1 MSDLELN
8 ASKKVES
15 VQVPF
20 PTGTTNLNPP
30 VDKNKRR
37 RGDDGP
43 LSKAF
48 NNEAR
53 DHLSAQIARLFYSSG
68 LPFNVARNPYFISA
82 FSYAANTN
90 ISGYIPP
97 SYNAIRTTML
107 QREKSN
113 IMKLLQPIK
122 DTWAEKGVSIVT
134 DGWTDGQ
141 RRPLINFMATSTA
154 GPIFLK
160 AIDTT
165 GEFKDRHYIANLILS
180 AIDEV
185 GAQNVVQVITDNAPV
200 CKAAGSIVESMH
212 PHIFWTPCVV
222 HTLNLALKNICS
234 PSPGPNNEVAY
245 DECVW
250 ITKVYEDA
258 STIKKFILTHSMRF
272 AMYKQFVHLR
282 LLSICDTRFASVI
295 VMLKRMQA
303 VKQGLLSMV
312 INEQWSQYREDNVQK
327 AAAVKDK
334 ILDDEFWAQVEY
346 ILKFTEPIYEML
358 RSCDTDEPNLHL
370 VYDKWDSMIDRVKSI
385 IYQHEGKELTQYSS
399 FYDVVYNILT
409 DRWSKSNTPL
419 HCLAHSLNPRYY
431 CREWL
436 DQYPARVAPH
446 RDNEICQERNKC
458 FKNYF
463 QDVSERREAIAEFVK
478 FSSAEGEFGQFD
490 SLLDRWNL
498 TPKEWWVTYGSSI
511 PKLQSIALKLFSQ
524 PTSSSSAERN
534 WSTYGF
540 IQSMKRNKL
549 NPKRAEDLVYIH
561 TNLRLLSRNNK
572 SYKEGPT
579 KMWDIGGDGFDL
591 VDGAGILEVASL
603 SLDEPELEGA
613 LFNDHGE
620 GNIFTQ

>member
-1 MSDLELN
+1 MFSQQSSNSNSNGSSSQIGSSRNNTSIPVTEKFTSGSGSVDNNNPLWAYVTVLQNRTATKANARWKCNFCKDEFNGSYYRVKSHLLRQNNKGIAICAQVTSEYLVEMTDLELN

-53 DHLSAQIARLFYSSG
+53 DHLSAQIARLFYAAG

-122 DTWAEKGVSIVT
+122 DTWVEKGVSIVT
-134 DGWTDGQ
+134 DG
-141 RRPLINFMATSTA
+141 
-154 GPIFLK
+154 PIFLK
-160 AIDTT
+160 AIDCT
-165 GEFKDRHYIANLILS
+165 GEVKDRNYIANLILS

-200 CKAAGSIVESMH
+200 
-212 PHIFWTPCVV
+212 
-222 HTLNLALKNICS
+222 
-234 PSPGPNNEVAY
+234 Y
-245 DECVW
+245 
-250 ITKVYEDA
+250 
-258 STIKKFILTHSMRF
+258 
-272 AMYKQFVHLR
+272 
-282 LLSICDTRFASVI
+282 
-295 VMLKRMQA
+295 
-303 VKQGLLSMV
+303 
-312 INEQWSQYREDNVQK
+312 
-327 AAAVKDK
+327 
-334 ILDDEFWAQVEY
+334 
-346 ILKFTEPIYEML
+346 PIYDML

-370 VYDKWDSMIDRVKSI
+370 VYDKWDSMIDRVKSA

-399 FYDVVYNILT
+399 FYDVVYDILT

-431 CREWL
+431 CKEWL
-436 DQYPARVAPH
+436 DQYPTRVAPH

-458 FKNYF
+458 LKSYF
-463 QDVSERREAIAEFVK
+463 QDVSERREALAEFVK
-478 FSSAEGEFGQFD
+478 FSSAEGELGQFD

-534 WSTYGF
+534 WSTNGF

-549 NPKRAEDLVYIH
+549 NPKRAEDLVFIH

-572 SYKEGPT
+572 TYKEGPT
-579 KMWDIGGDGFDL
+579 KMWDIGGDEFDL
-591 VDGAGILEVASL
+591 VDGAGILEVAIASL
-603 SLDEPELEGA
+603 SLDEPELEAA
-613 LFNDHGE
+613 LFNDDGD